1 MSHHKSGR
9 EATLS
14 ALLWHKSSYSSEVR
28 HCVEIASA
36 DRAVAARDSKDPE
49 GGVLLMSSTT
59 WSAFLHG
66 IRDGRFEH

>member
-1 MSHHKSGR
+1 MINQKSSR
-9 EATLS
+9 DT
-14 ALLWHKSSYSSEVR
+14 ALQALRWHKSSYSAEVQ